1 MAGLSDRSPN
11 FTRLRHL
18 RSLDERIY
26 AMPMSEDVA
35 KQSQVATS
43 LDTGLPR
50 SEAISGV
57 QVPQAYQ

>member
-1 MAGLSDRSPN
+1 
-11 FTRLRHL
+11 
-18 RSLDERIY
+18 
-26 AMPMSEDVA
+26 MPMSEDVA

-57 QVPQAYQ
+57 HVPQAYR

>member
-1 MAGLSDRSPN
+1 
-11 FTRLRHL
+11 LRHL
-18 RSLDERIY
+18 RSFDERIY

-57 QVPQAYQ
+57 QVPQAYR